1 MITVSLAL
9 LLGLLVPIDG
19 TTPDLKPA
27 SSAAF
32 EKYAGVVE
40 RRISGEVARPETFLW
55 ADTLPSARRSDVMD
69 RLRRGEVVTERLRI
83 PEQIEVPGALIHHW
97 IGTIFIPAV
106 RVHNA
111 VALLQDYDRHA
122 SIFSP
127 NVVQSKVL
135 EHAPGDSQ
143 SPEKPAD
150 RFRVFLRFYMK
161 KVIAATLNTE
171 HEALFVSAAPDRV
184 YSAIRSTRV
193 AEVVDAGTPREH
205 ELQPG
210 QGHGFMWRLNTY
222 WRFLERDGGTYIQC
236 ESLTLSRDVPF
247 GLGWIVKPFVTEIP
261 MESLT
266 FTLQRTRAAL
276 K

>member
-1 MITVSLAL
+1 ML
-9 LLGLLVPIDG
+9 LLPVAE
-19 TTPDLKPA
+19 TPADLKPA

-32 EKYAGVVE
+32 DKYVAVVE
-40 RRISGEVARPETFLW
+40 QRIGAEVARPETFLW
-55 ADTLPSARRSDVMD
+55 VDTLPEARHRQLMD
-69 RLRRGEVVTERLRI
+69 TLRRGEVVTERLRVGQKI
-83 PEQIEVPGALIHHW
+83 DVPDGLIHHW
-97 IGTIFIPAV
+97 IGIIFVPN
-106 RVHNA
+106 VHVQAA

-122 SIFSP
+122 AVYSP
-127 NVVQSKVL
+127 NVVQSKTL
-135 EHAPGDSQ
+135 DHRG
-143 SPEKPAD
+143 D

-161 KVIAATLNTE
+161 KVIGATLNTE
-171 HEALFVSAAPDRV
+171 HDARFVTVAADRT
-184 YSAIRSTRV
+184 YSAIHSTRV
-193 AEVVDAGTPREH
+193 AEVEDAGTPREH

-222 WRFLERDGGTYIQC
+222 WRFLERDGGTYVQC

-247 GLGWIVKPFVTEIP
+247 GLGWLVKPFVTEIP